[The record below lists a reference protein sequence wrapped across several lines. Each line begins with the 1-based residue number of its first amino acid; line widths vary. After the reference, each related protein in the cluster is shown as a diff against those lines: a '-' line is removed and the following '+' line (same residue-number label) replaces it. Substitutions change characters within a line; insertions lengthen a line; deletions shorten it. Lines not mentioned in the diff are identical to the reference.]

1 MSKFKKKK
9 INPYLVALS
18 VILPTFFAVLGTSA
32 TNVAMKHIAG
42 FLGATQ
48 YETNTVITTYLI
60 ANAMVLPL
68 SSHRSWARHLVAGLL
83 IILAGSGYF

>member
-1 MSKFKKKK
+1 
-9 INPYLVALS
+9 
-18 VILPTFFAVLGTSA
+18 
-32 TNVAMKHIAG
+32 MKHIAG

-68 SSHRSWARHLVAGLL
+68 SGWFTKTLG
-83 IILAGSGYF
+83 

>member
-1 MSKFKKKK
+1 MVTKNKK
-9 INPYLVALS
+9 INPYLIAFS

-68 SSHRSWARHLVAGLL
+68 SGWFTKTLGQKIHY
-83 IILAGSGYF
+83 I